1 MMAIGLYLVRWRRNK
16 ANLPRPQFK
25 VWHPVA
31 IFNILVHTYLLVMPW
46 YPPAGG
52 KGDVSFWYGTYVV
65 VGISILVLCGIYYLV
80 WIRVLPHVLGYEVR
94 QELVQLDGGVQ
105 AHNLVKVPA
114 GRLMEWDAVH
124 DATGRIIDTQG
135 VRIHPEAEKFSAGIV
150 TSPAA
155 V

>member
-16 ANLPRPQFK
+16 ANLPPPQFK

-31 IFNILVHTYLLVMPW
+31 IFNIMVQGYLLIMPW

-65 VGISILVLCGIYYLV
+65 VGIAILVLCGLYYFV
-80 WIRVLPHVLGYEVR
+80 WIQVLPRAMGYRVR
-94 QELVQLDGGVQ
+94 QEVVQLDGGVQ
-105 AHNLVKVPA
+105 THNLVKVPVDQ
-114 GRLMEWDAVH
+114 LNEWDAMH
-124 DATGRIIDTQG
+124 DATGRIISTTG
-135 VRIHPEAEKFSAGIV
+135 VQVHLK
-150 TSPAA
+150 A